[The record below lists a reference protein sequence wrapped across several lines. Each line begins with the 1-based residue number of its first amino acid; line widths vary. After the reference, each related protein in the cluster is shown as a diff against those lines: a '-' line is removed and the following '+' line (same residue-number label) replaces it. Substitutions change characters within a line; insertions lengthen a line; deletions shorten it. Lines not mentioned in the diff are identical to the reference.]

1 MEVFI
6 DVIIVE
12 NFLVNFFLLYI
23 TSQTLRLR
31 IKVKDLVIPSILA
44 GVYTITILIEQLSF
58 LNNFVVKILV
68 AVIFTVIAFKRKDI
82 GFIIK
87 STLVYIGYSMVL
99 AAICFF
105 IDISTKKN
113 DVFSYN
119 VIDFSYKKLLIAIII
134 LYLVCHRL
142 AVFLEDRKSLNKYI
156 FKVEIIDKDWKT
168 EIRAFLDTGN
178 ELREPATNLPVIIV
192 EESKITDYKLSEKDI
207 FYVPYQAING
217 HKGKL
222 RGFKPLG
229 VKIFLEKG
237 NVQFRDA
244 IVCISTDK
252 LSSTGDY
259 EALLSRGI
267 I

>member
-6 DVIIVE
+6 DVVIVE
-12 NFLVNFFLLYI
+12 NFIVNFFLLYI
-23 TSQTLRLR
+23 TSQTLKLR
-31 IKVKDLVIPSILA
+31 IRIKELIIPSMI
-44 GVYTITILIEQLSF
+44 GGIYTITILIEKLSF
-58 LNNFVVKILV
+58 LNNFFVKIMV
-68 AVIFTVIAFKRKDI
+68 AAIFTILAFKRKDI
-82 GFIIK
+82 GFIVK
-87 STLVYIGYSMVL
+87 STLIYIGYSMIL

-105 IDISTKKN
+105 IDISTKKGYM
-113 DVFSYN
+113 FSYN

-156 FKVEIIDKDWKT
+156 FKVEIIDREWKK

-178 ELREPATNLPVIIV
+178 ELREPVTNLPVIIV
-192 EESKITDYKLSEKDI
+192 EKDKINDYRIKEKDI
-207 FYVPYQAING
+207 FYIPYKAING
-217 HKGKL
+217 HQGKL
-222 RGFKPLG
+222 IGFKPLG

-244 IVCISTDK
+244 IVCISTEK